1 MRKGAFALDF
11 YRKSPLVLNRTV
23 SSYVRLSRMR
33 RNGIDSSPNRNF
45 ERTTAGQKGGQ
56 AL

>member
-1 MRKGAFALDF
+1 
-11 YRKSPLVLNRTV
+11 
-23 SSYVRLSRMR
+23 MR
-33 RNGIDSSPNRNF
+33 RNGIDSSPSRNF